1 MATKKKTVSKAKQ
14 TTVVSAKSVDMP
26 KVDAMVQD
34 DANYH
39 GIAMAT
45 TVTLWVVFTYA
56 AYILANYNII
66 LQIKH

>member
-1 MATKKKTVSKAKQ
+1 MVAKKKNAPKKKLTKREQ
-14 TTVVSAKSVDMP
+14 LMQMP
-26 KVDAMVQD
+26 KEQVVDRERT
-34 DANYH
+34 YH

-45 TVTLWVVFTYA
+45 TVTLYIVFTYA